1 MKQNKSDDPHET
13 AKLHVLTATSTLK
26 EHIATVE
33 SENLIKEA
41 IKIEQKINPFNE
53 EVGNYTAIL
62 AKVQKEDI
70 QKFIN
75 PKGLMN
81 AKLEKEEKII
91 QYNEQQQNERY

>member
-41 IKIEQKINPFNE
+41 IK
-53 EVGNYTAIL
+53 
-62 AKVQKEDI
+62 KE
-70 QKFIN
+70 
-75 PKGLMN
+75 LV
-81 AKLEKEEKII
+81 
-91 QYNEQQQNERY
+91 R